1 MPFGPK
7 SCFMS
12 AVEWRLVSS
21 TWLDQAW
28 PQISLNSLVVK
39 RSCDSNHHRTSS
51 DGCWASFSNTIL
63 PNFLVAINLFSV
75 EDCDCQNQQ
84 IGFYVIVARY
94 LTTGWDF
101 CEDRPKIGSF
111 PTLRM
116 LAMLLNQKTGW
127 NLIFFLQ
134 TVSYYQKFYNCFT
147 AALIFNLNK
156 YLILSGRNILAVNNF
171 SVKWDS
177 NPGPKDWR
185 QC

>member
-1 MPFGPK
+1 METGELNL
-7 SCFMS
+7 
-12 AVEWRLVSS
+12 A
-21 TWLDQAW
+21 WLGLAW
-28 PQISLNSLVVK
+28 PRISLNSLVVK

-94 LTTGWDF
+94 LTTGWEF

-127 NLIFFLQ
+127 NLFFFLQ
-134 TVSYYQKFYNCFT
+134 TVSYYQKFYHCFT
-147 AALIFNLNK
+147 AALRF
-156 YLILSGRNILAVNNF
+156 YLEALF
-171 SVKWDS
+171 
-177 NPGPKDWR
+177 GPKTISIR
-185 QC
+185 RGFKPRSSGPKAEVCQCYKCLCYLSDLSMGWN